1 MAVQP
6 INTTSTAS
14 IASGEATQAT
24 QLPPLDP
31 LNTPPI
37 GALLFSIYE
46 LLLQAIEIRQQTVLT
61 QSQQLND
68 NTNIQQQLNQA
79 TNQIKFAVVSAGAKE
94 NEITRVQNQ
103 NQNYSAQRS
112 NIQDELVTARQNGQI
127 ILSHASTNINII
139 QQLASQDSSFLKT
152 TSSIGSTV
160 NQLNKPPS

>member
-1 MAVQP
+1 MRKNILSFNLVSPQTIP
-6 INTTSTAS
+6 SKEI
-14 IASGEATQAT
+14 
-24 QLPPLDP
+24 PPLDP

-37 GALLFSIYE
+37 GALLFSIYK

-68 NTNIQQQLNQA
+68 NTNIQQQLNQE
-79 TNQIKFAVVSAGAKE
+79 TNQIKFAVVSSGAKE
-94 NEITRVQNQ
+94 DEITRVQNQ

-139 QQLASQDSSFLKT
+139 QQLASQDSTFLKT
-152 TSSIGSTV
+152 TNTIGSTV
-160 NQLNKPPS
+160 NQLNKPLS